1 MVKTGVTGPKGDS
14 EISADNRRLA
24 LKDNLLFHWRF
35 TPHTLQAPW
44 SGRRGWCCLRWWGGA
59 GSHVSML
66 LYVTGGAARVV
77 LVGLCG
83 IVHLPHDLGEE
94 FVHHG
99 LTFG

>member
-44 SGRRGWCCLRWWGGA
+44 SGRRGWCCLRWWGGRA
-59 GSHVSML
+59 ATCQCYCMLQAEQHGSSL
-66 LYVTGGAARVV
+66 SGCAA
-77 LVGLCG
+77 
-83 IVHLPHDLGEE
+83 
-94 FVHHG
+94 
-99 LTFG
+99 